1 MMDDVGV
8 VDKGVV
14 VLEVANLVMVVM
26 EVADVVAVAM
36 VDVGG
41 GSGGRLVDG

>member
-1 MMDDVGV
+1 MDDVGM

-14 VLEVANLVMVVM
+14 VLEVADLVMVIM
-26 EVADVVAVAM
+26 EVAEVVAIAM